1 MKDTRLSQLDGLR
14 GLFAL
19 MVALFHFPSDGDF
32 STISLLSNFM
42 IRQGDLF
49 VDFFFVL
56 SGFVISLNYT
66 NRINEK
72 DDFIKY
78 LKARFLRLYPLLFY
92 TVIIYLGFELVF
104 NLFLPHLL
112 TNPEPISVL
121 FLQTLNSLLF
131 LNSTPIIDMV
141 GMNFPSWSISSEMIS
156 YIIFGLALLWFN
168 RSKKYAIGFILLAS
182 AAFII
187 YLNSYMETMKWGF
200 VRGLVCFMTGFY
212 TFKLYQQ
219 NKNITLN
226 KYLEYLVPI
235 LLVSVLYIRYYY
247 VNNIELYSLF
257 IIPLFFGISI
267 FVFALSN
274 GYIVKLMCHSFFQFL
289 GKISYSLY
297 LNHAIVMVIFT
308 KFIFG
313 FLKVPVTELA
323 VSLTIIAYLLFIV
336 IYSYFTYIFI
346 EVKGK
351 KFLQNFYPFK
361 RKESSFIV
369 KP

>member
-1 MKDTRLSQLDGLR
+1 MKDIRLTQLDGLR

-32 STISLLSNFM
+32 SNISLLSNFM

-56 SGFVISLNYT
+56 SGFVISLNYSH
-66 NRINEK
+66 RINNK
-72 DDFIKY
+72 SDFSQY

-92 TVIIYLGFELVF
+92 TVLVYLGFELVF

-112 TNPEPISVL
+112 ANPEPVNAL
-121 FLQTLNSLLF
+121 LLQTLNSLLF
-131 LNSTPIIDMV
+131 LNSTPIIDMP

-156 YIIFGLALLWFN
+156 YIIFGLAILYFN
-168 RSKKYAIGFILLAS
+168 HSKKYAIGFILIVS
-182 AAFII
+182 AAFLI

-200 VRGLVCFMTGFY
+200 VRGLVCFMAGFY
-212 TFKLYQQ
+212 TFKLYIK
-219 NKNITLN
+219 NKDITLN
-226 KYLEYLVPI
+226 KYLEYLVAI
-235 LLVSVLYIRYYY
+235 LLVLIFYIRYYY
-247 VNNIELYSLF
+247 VTNVELYSLF
-257 IIPLFFGISI
+257 VIPLFFGISI
-267 FVFALSN
+267 FVFALSS
-274 GYIVKLMCHSFFQFL
+274 GAIVRLMGNKVFQFL

-297 LNHAIVMVIFT
+297 LNHAIMMVIFT
-308 KFIFG
+308 KLIFG

-323 VSLTIIAYLLFIV
+323 VSLTIIAYLFFIIV
-336 IYSYFTYIFI
+336 YSYFTYTFI